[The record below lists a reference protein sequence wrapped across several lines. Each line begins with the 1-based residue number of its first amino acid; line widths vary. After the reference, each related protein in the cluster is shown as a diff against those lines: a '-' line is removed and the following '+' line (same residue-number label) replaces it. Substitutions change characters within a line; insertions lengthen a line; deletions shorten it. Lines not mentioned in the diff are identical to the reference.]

1 MTEAF
6 VDKNYVYAVARIRG
20 EETKLLTQ
28 SFLEQL
34 ISAKTAGEC
43 MRLLQER
50 GYGSGRRE
58 ETAEEL
64 FLAERAK
71 TWALMAE
78 LLPELSVLDVFRLA
92 KDYHNL
98 KAAIKESTM
107 QFDYPGI
114 YSREGTIEP
123 ERIREAIRGRDYAA
137 LPEEMRESAER
148 AHDVFLRTGDGQLC
162 DVIVDRAALM
172 AVGRAGKRSRD
183 AFLSLYAELTVA
195 AADIKMAVRGALT
208 GKERA
213 FLEEALCPC
222 DTLDLDLLMR
232 AALNG
237 TEAIAAYLTGTDYA
251 DAVEALKASPA
262 AFERWC
268 DNLLIRQI
276 RPQLSNPFGLGPLA
290 AYVLARETEEK
301 SLRILFAAK
310 ENGFSEEIIRERVRE
325 TYV

>member
-1 MTEAF
+1 MTAAF

-20 EETKLLTQ
+20 AEATLLTG
-28 SFLEQL
+28 SVLEQL
-34 ISAKTAGEC
+34 ITAETAEEVL
-43 MRLLQER
+43 RILADH
-50 GYGSGRRE
+50 GYGSGTSG

-64 FLAERAK
+64 LAAERAK
-71 TWALMAE
+71 TWGLMAE
-78 LLPELSVLDVFRLA
+78 LLSDLSVFDVFRLA
-92 KDYHNL
+92 DDYHNL

-114 YSREGTIEP
+114 YTEEGTIAA
-123 ERIREAIRGRDYAA
+123 ERIRDAIRGRDYAA
-137 LPEEMRESAER
+137 LPRDMQETAER

-162 DVIVDRAALM
+162 DILVDCAALV
-172 AVGRAGKRSRD
+172 AIYAAGKRSRD
-183 AFLSLYAELTVA
+183 EFLQLYAELTVA
-195 AADIKMAVRGALT
+195 AADIKTAVRAALT
-208 GKERA
+208 GKDRA
-213 FLEEALCPC
+213 FLEAALCPC
-222 DTLDLDLLMR
+222 DTLDIGRLTE

-237 TEAIAAYLTGTDYA
+237 TEAIAAYLAGTDYA

-268 DNLLIRQI
+268 DNLLIRRI

-301 SLRILFAAK
+301 SLRIILAAK
-310 ENGFSEEIIRERVRE
+310 QNGFSEEAIRERVRE